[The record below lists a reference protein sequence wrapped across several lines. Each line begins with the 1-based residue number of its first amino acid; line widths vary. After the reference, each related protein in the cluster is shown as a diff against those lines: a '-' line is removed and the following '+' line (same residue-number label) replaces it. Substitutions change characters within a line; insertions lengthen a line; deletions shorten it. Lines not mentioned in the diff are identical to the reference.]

1 MDINDLL
8 SIVSRPCKHSFD
20 SHSFNYTDKIQVVT
34 EECYGVTTIQILD
47 NYSNSLCY
55 IYLTNRSDELKK
67 TEIVLFGKQCSDT
80 RDIEILYYPGKS
92 TREIVYDM
100 YALDDNFVIDYSTE
114 EKVFQ
119 QSLVHNFVLGDPGI
133 PKIFKILDSITVDFE
148 FHMCIRSEYLDD
160 FVEIFGL

>member
-1 MDINDLL
+1 MDINRLL
-8 SIVSRPCKHSFD
+8 SIISSQCSN
-20 SHSFNYTDKIQVVT
+20 SFNYMNKIQVVT
-34 EECYGVTTIQILD
+34 EECYGVTTIQLLD
-47 NYSNSLCY
+47 LDSNSLCY
-55 IYLTNRSDELKK
+55 IYLTNLEK
-67 TEIVLFGKQCSDT
+67 TEIVLFGRQCSDT
-80 RDIEILYYPGKS
+80 RDIEISYYPGKS